1 MLNAPP
7 GRLPTLRRAERP
19 DPQGP
24 WQYRHHPIDGN
35 RRMPPAID
43 KM

>member
-7 GRLPTLRRAERP
+7 GRFLTLRRAERL
-19 DPQGP
+19 DPHET
-24 WQYRHHPIDGN
+24 WQYRHHTTDSM

-43 KM
+43 KT